1 MNLGKFFT
9 RVSLSVIT
17 ALATH
22 IPLQASELGPEVV
35 LKAVYTG
42 LKQVDSTHSNPR
54 VRWNVPNGISSPCGR
69 VSGSLYCPR
78 SNTIYIT
85 KQHIQ
90 MAYQYGDAALAYILT
105 HEYAHA
111 AQTVGGFRPKTIT
124 QIELQADCLA
134 GFYMGVMP
142 NVEFDSND
150 IEQIAT
156 LAYQIGDYEFNNR
169 QHHGTPEER
178 SQAVILG
185 FRQAVQAAKQSEI
198 AVCRVR

>member
-9 RVSLSVIT
+9 RFSIAAIT
-17 ALATH
+17 VLGTH

-35 LKAVYTG
+35 LKSVYVG
-42 LKQVDSTHSNPR
+42 LRQVDSTHSNPR
-54 VRWNVPNGISSPCGR
+54 VRWNVPNGTSSPCGR

-85 KQHIQ
+85 KQHLQ

-111 AQTVGGFRPKTIT
+111 AQTVGGFRPSTIT
-124 QIELQADCLA
+124 KIELQADCMA
-134 GFYMGVMP
+134 GFYMGAMP
-142 NVEFDSND
+142 NVTFDRND
-150 IEQIAT
+150 IEQIAS

-178 SQAVILG
+178 SRAVLLG
-185 FRQAVQAAKQSEI
+185 FQASQQNGIVACQAQ
-198 AVCRVR
+198 